1 MSFFSFRLRP
11 VFRTLAVIATCF
23 WLTLIVAYVA
33 DRLTRRAAPVVAAQ
47 VPLVE
52 TKPTEPAAPP
62 ATPAQVAESLDH
74 ELYGYSRQYRDR
86 IRFLMRQ
93 GDAALLCRFRTDF
106 MEEFKSYFGPRVSV
120 EERADPDPAVILS
133 AVLASAPRTAAQAG
147 ATDASAPA
155 LIDPEKLP
163 RAHALYVRSLNT
175 DREKAILLMD
185 EILALPA
192 SERLPMS
199 AIAKYRRAR
208 LKMSLEDWAT
218 LSDADVKQRL
228 AAIRA
233 DLASVPEHAR
243 EGSLDPAAISENAA
257 YWIAYTRSM
266 ILPYE
271 RLTRLGEADIAG
283 SLRTYLTMPR
293 RGSANAVNSCLWLA
307 HKLVLE
313 GDYSELVADQD
324 VRLLITLF
332 LSAGD
337 GNDYETLVE
346 TDVLKDRRNRWLDAL
361 AQAKVS
367 PSFAAAHV
375 AMIQYAAGRWQDCR
389 TSSLQLPADD
399 PLRKLLLS
407 RCQLRL
413 EGDPA
418 ASRRLLEPSQATATT
433 TEPTASPF
441 KPFTDELPLNVV
453 IDPRHKTELTQ
464 RIQGEAGMLAL
475 ANGEFAEA
483 LWRFEDG
490 RYGAEALYVAECL
503 MSVDELKS
511 HVDRRRASGQPP
523 VDFEK
528 DYWENH
534 ENLEQELA
542 SRLMRAGQFE
552 LGLQY
557 LPDPLR
563 GPAMNYV
570 LLRRAAERTELD
582 SRSRADCHWRSA
594 LAIREIGER
603 ILHAPYGLSW
613 SSGGGGWYVGYGYY
627 PRVRLGIPNDDI
639 PAPAMKVI
647 GAGPEEKRRLL
658 AWQSEHIEKPDLS
671 VRDAR
676 YAAFRHAMQA
686 ARLLPD
692 NDPAGG
698 LILQYAGNLLKYRD
712 PKAANPAYVLLVT
725 RFKATPYGQAALKS
739 RWFSSDRIGPPAD
752 ILSK

>member
-11 VFRTLAVIATCF
+11 AYRTLAVIAACF

-33 DRLTRRAAPVVAAQ
+33 DRLTRRDTPVVLAH

-52 TKPTEPAAPP
+52 MKPTEPAAPP
-62 ATPAQVAESLDH
+62 MTAAQVAESLDN

-86 IRFLMRQ
+86 LRFLMRQ

-106 MEEFKSYFGPRVSV
+106 MEEFKAYFGPRVSV
-120 EERADPDPAVILS
+120 AERAEPDPAVILS
-133 AVLASAPRTAAQAG
+133 AVLASAPRSVAQDGAA
-147 ATDASAPA
+147 DASASA

-163 RAHALYVRSLNT
+163 RAYTLYVRSLNT

-192 SERLPMS
+192 SERLPLN

-218 LSDADVKQRL
+218 LGDADVKLRL

-233 DLASVPEHAR
+233 DLSSVPEHAR

-257 YWIAYTRSM
+257 YWIAYSRSM

-271 RLTRLGEADIAG
+271 RLARLGEADVAG
-283 SLRTYLTMPR
+283 ALQTYLTMPR
-293 RGSANAVNSCLWLA
+293 RGRANAVNSCLWLA

-313 GDYSELVADQD
+313 GNYSELVADPD
-324 VRLLITLF
+324 VRLLMTLF

-337 GNDYETLVE
+337 GNDHETSVE

-375 AMIQYAAGRWQDCR
+375 AMLQYAAGRWQECR
-389 TSSLQLPADD
+389 TSSLQLPTDD

-418 ASRRLLEPSQATATT
+418 TSRRLLDPNQPLPTT
-433 TEPTASPF
+433 DSAPNTF

-464 RIQGEAGMLAL
+464 RLHGEAGMLAL

-483 LWRFEDG
+483 LWRFEEG

-503 MSVDELKS
+503 MSLDELKS
-511 HVDRRRASGQPP
+511 HVDRRRASGPSP
-523 VDFEK
+523 VDFDK
-528 DYWENH
+528 DYWEHH

-542 SRLMRAGQFE
+542 SRLMRAGQLE

-557 LPDPLR
+557 LPEPLR
-563 GPAMNYV
+563 VPAMNYV
-570 LLRRAAERTELD
+570 LLRRAAERSELD

-613 SSGGGGWYVGYGYY
+613 SSGGSGWYVGYGYY
-627 PRVRLGIPNDDI
+627 PRIRLGVPQDDI

-647 GAGPEEKRRLL
+647 GAGAEEKRRLQ

-671 VRDAR
+671 ERDSR

-752 ILSK
+752 IISK